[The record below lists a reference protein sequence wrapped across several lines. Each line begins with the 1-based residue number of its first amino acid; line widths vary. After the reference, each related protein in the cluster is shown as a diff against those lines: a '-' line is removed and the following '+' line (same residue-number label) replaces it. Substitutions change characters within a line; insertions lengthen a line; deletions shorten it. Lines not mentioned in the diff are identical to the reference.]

1 MSVKAISWALDL
13 ELKPGP
19 KLVLVVLAD
28 YADDNGYSFPSATTL
43 ARRASVSRST
53 LFRLLGEL
61 EDMGLLARERRRLGS
76 GASTS
81 NGYRLNPAPPCQ
93 IDTPPRVTGDTPPVS
108 TVTPLIDPPSEP
120 PVTTTARARQMPV
133 GMTWDNGHSL
143 KALARGVDVEVEFA
157 KFTDF
162 HLSKG
167 SRFVDWSR
175 AFHTWLNNARP
186 ERTYAPPQAAPVT
199 PGHRMQSV
207 MNIQD
212 PRETRKQ

>member
-1 MSVKAISWALDL
+1 
-13 ELKPGP
+13 
-19 KLVLVVLAD
+19 
-28 YADDNGYSFPSATTL
+28 
-43 ARRASVSRST
+43 
-53 LFRLLGEL
+53 
-61 EDMGLLARERRRLGS
+61 
-76 GASTS
+76 
-81 NGYRLNPAPPCQ
+81 
-93 IDTPPRVTGDTPPVS
+93 
-108 TVTPLIDPPSEP
+108 
-120 PVTTTARARQMPV
+120 MPV

-186 ERTYAPPQAAPVT
+186 ERTYTPPQAAPVT